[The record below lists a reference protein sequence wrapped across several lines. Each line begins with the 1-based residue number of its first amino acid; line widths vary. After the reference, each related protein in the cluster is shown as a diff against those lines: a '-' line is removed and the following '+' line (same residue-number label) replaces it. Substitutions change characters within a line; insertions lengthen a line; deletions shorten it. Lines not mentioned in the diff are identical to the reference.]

1 MKMNKKRIYAA
12 DDEAN
17 IREILEIF
25 LKEAGFEVTVFETGD
40 ELLREFAALPSD
52 MVILDIMMP
61 GSDGITICKE
71 LRKISSVPI
80 IILTA
85 KETEADYMIG
95 ITSGGDDYLIK
106 PFSPSMLVMRIKA
119 LFRRI
124 EMEHAGEA
132 EKEERA
138 YGDLLYSASRHAVFC
153 GEEDLGLTELEL
165 AFLRFLL
172 QHPEQSVSRETL
184 LDAVWGFDR
193 ETETRVT
200 DETVRRIRKKLRQ
213 VGSRVTVVTV
223 WGYGYRLGEVL

>member
-1 MKMNKKRIYAA
+1 MGKKRIYAA

-25 LKEAGFEVTVFETGD
+25 LKEAGYDITVFKTGD

-61 GSDGITICKE
+61 GTDGITVCRE

-124 EMEHAGEA
+124 EMEHRGEA
-132 EKEERA
+132 EKEELV
-138 YGDLLYSASRHAVFC
+138 YGDLVYSASRHGVFR
-153 GEEDLGLTELEL
+153 GEKNIRLTELEL
-165 AFLRFLL
+165 AFFRFLL
-172 QHPEQSVSRETL
+172 QNAERSVSREML
-184 LDAVWGFDR
+184 LDAVWGLDA
-193 ETETRVT
+193 EAETRVT
-200 DETVRRIRKKLRQ
+200 DETVRRIRKKLREA
-213 VGSRVTVVTV
+213 GSRVTVVTV
-223 WGYGYRLGEVL
+223 WGYGYRLGEAT